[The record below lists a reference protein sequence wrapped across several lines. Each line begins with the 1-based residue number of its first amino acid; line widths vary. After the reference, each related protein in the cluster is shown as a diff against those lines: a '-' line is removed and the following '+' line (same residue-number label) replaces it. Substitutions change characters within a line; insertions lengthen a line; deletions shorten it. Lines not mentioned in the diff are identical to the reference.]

1 MRACAS
7 FGVSLVVRLGAMS
20 VAFEGGIVS
29 AGGLQYRQL
38 PPAARPS
45 AHPTAVDAL
54 MDALDEQY
62 EEDKSFTEMFDPA
75 QSKVQCAF
83 AFEVA
88 ARSVQTGRSDKGCRV
103 QSSVEGD
110 RRLRGG
116 DAVRC
121 RRARAGVFGRP
132 EEAAAGRAR
141 SRHAAVPRAGGGGCA
156 GGGGGRGRSESEPLP
171 VRLACSTWSCCG
183 DACCHGDTCCQTWG
197 RPPRLSSLAIAH
209 AIAIAHANGQHR
221 ERVSVCCIHCVHSL
235 VSPAPRYS
243 RTYMI
248 VWRRP

>member
-45 AHPTAVDAL
+45 ARPTAVDAL

-103 QSSVEGD
+103 QSSSKKKNPVKCTHTVDGLCIRFGRAKVEAA
-110 RRLRGG
+110 LRASPAGQQMRG
-116 DAVRC
+116 SSYLHDCMAPPVTGCSRPETAIFLL
-121 RRARAGVFGRP
+121 RFFFRFTIFTRAPSQTATPHANRARCS
-132 EEAAAGRAR
+132 RAR
-141 SRHAAVPRAGGGGCA
+141 LLGTKLPR
-156 GGGGGRGRSESEPLP
+156 
-171 VRLACSTWSCCG
+171 V
-183 DACCHGDTCCQTWG
+183 
-197 RPPRLSSLAIAH
+197 
-209 AIAIAHANGQHR
+209 ANGDP
-221 ERVSVCCIHCVHSL
+221 RVPCLQCRALLSL
-235 VSPAPRYS
+235 YTRPFPS
-243 RTYMI
+243 RS
-248 VWRRP
+248 

>member
-45 AHPTAVDAL
+45 ARPTAVDAL

-103 QSSVEGD
+103 QSSSKKKNPVKCTHTVDGLCI
-110 RRLRGG
+110 R
-116 DAVRC
+116 
-121 RRARAGVFGRP
+121 FGRAP
-132 EEAAAGRAR
+132 ELTFG
-141 SRHAAVPRAGGGGCA
+141 
-156 GGGGGRGRSESEPLP
+156 ESDLG
-171 VRLACSTWSCCG
+171 VRLAIWEG
-183 DACCHGDTCCQTWG
+183 IDADG
-197 RPPRLSSLAIAH
+197 RRSLLELFIRRG
-209 AIAIAHANGQHR
+209 I
-221 ERVSVCCIHCVHSL
+221 CI
-235 VSPAPRYS
+235 
-243 RTYMI
+243 
-248 VWRRP
+248 

>member
-45 AHPTAVDAL
+45 ARPTAVDAL

-103 QSSVEGD
+103 QSSSKKKNPVKCTHTVDGLCIRFGRAKVEAALRASPAGQQMRGSSMCC
-110 RRLRGG
+110 RRCYDMFEKMMADAEALLAAGVVAPGVAPEVTEREPPPPPDLG
-116 DAVRC
+116 AVR
-121 RRARAGVFGRP
+121 
-132 EEAAAGRAR
+132 
-141 SRHAAVPRAGGGGCA
+141 
-156 GGGGGRGRSESEPLP
+156 L
-171 VRLACSTWSCCG
+171 LT
-183 DACCHGDTCCQTWG
+183 
-197 RPPRLSSLAIAH
+197 SS
-209 AIAIAHANGQHR
+209 
-221 ERVSVCCIHCVHSL
+221 
-235 VSPAPRYS
+235 PK
-243 RTYMI
+243 
-248 VWRRP
+248 

>member
-1 MRACAS
+1 MRTCAS

-45 AHPTAVDAL
+45 ARPTAVDAL

-103 QSSVEGD
+103 QSS
-110 RRLRGG
+110 
-116 DAVRC
+116 
-121 RRARAGVFGRP
+121 
-132 EEAAAGRAR
+132 
-141 SRHAAVPRAGGGGCA
+141 SKKKN
-156 GGGGGRGRSESEPLP
+156 P
-171 VRLACSTWSCCG
+171 VKCTHTVDG
-183 DACCHGDTCCQTWG
+183 
-197 RPPRLSSLAIAH
+197 
-209 AIAIAHANGQHR
+209 
-221 ERVSVCCIHCVHSL
+221 
-235 VSPAPRYS
+235 
-243 RTYMI
+243 
-248 VWRRP
+248 